1 MQLYLFSAWGLTLVC
16 AIIIGSWY
24 DRGVA
29 WGLPLVVLSCWAVF
43 LLAGY
48 RRRGASPAL
57 DSGIDTEQQRAWG
70 RQLTEDLPTPAAVL
84 SGQTV
89 IFANG
94 AFLEVIGL
102 AGRDDQIVGM
112 PFTNVVHPL
121 DHDRCA
127 TLLKEARDR
136 RTPAGANLRL
146 TRADATL
153 MRSEISVSTTS
164 PIPDTFLLQLG
175 VTPAAPARNAD
186 GTDGVPQIID
196 QIEQVIFQLDASAR
210 LTFVNAAWRRL
221 TGHPASTAIGQPL
234 VEHLHPGER
243 KEAEARLHS
252 VAGGALDH
260 LLMEVRLVA
269 GDDTLHWVELRAR
282 AMNLPGD
289 ESPVVVGSL
298 TEVTRRKQREE
309 QLRSSRRHLN
319 TLLDNVPGMVY
330 RGRHDRDWTMEWVSD
345 GCSELTGY
353 EPREIVDNARV
364 AFGDLIHPE
373 DREFVWALVETQLAQ
388 GKGFQLSYRI
398 VDAAG
403 EVKWVWEQGKG
414 VFSSTGDLLA
424 LEGFITDVSAR
435 RGAEEEAKR
444 RLWFDARTGLAS
456 KALFDDRLGFVLDQ
470 TRLWGYPFAVLWI
483 DLDNFGEVNARFGRD
498 FGDRALA
505 QMARRF
511 KVLKGPGTTV
521 TRAGGDEFA
530 VLLTDLREG
539 YPVETAVTAVDAG
552 DAALRIAERVGAML
566 AEPMRID
573 GRDLSVSASTGIAVS
588 TANYPSAEAMLLAAR
603 RAAMTAR
610 AADKGLCRIAAS

>member
-16 AIIIGSWY
+16 AIVIGSWY
-24 DRGVA
+24 DRDVA
-29 WGLPLVVLSCWAVF
+29 WGLPLVVLSCWALF

-48 RRRGASPAL
+48 RRRGAMASGA
-57 DSGIDTEQQRAWG
+57 SGIDTEQQRAWG
-70 RQLTEDLPTPAAVL
+70 RQLAEDLPTPAAVL
-84 SGQTV
+84 SGRTV
-89 IFANG
+89 IFANR
-94 AFLEVIGL
+94 AFLEIIGL

-112 PFTNVVHPL
+112 PFTNLVHPL

-127 TLLKEARDR
+127 ALLQEARNSG
-136 RTPAGANLRL
+136 TPVGANLRL

-153 MRSEISVSTTS
+153 LRSELSVSTTS
-164 PIPDTFLLQLG
+164 PIPDTFFLQLG
-175 VTPAAPARNAD
+175 VTLAAPVHRADAD
-186 GTDGVPQIID
+186 GSTPQLVD
-196 QIEQVIFQLDASAR
+196 RIEQVIFQLDSNAR
-210 LTFVNAAWRRL
+210 FTFVNAAWRRL
-221 TGHPASTAIGQPL
+221 TGHPVAKAIGQPL
-234 VEHLHPGER
+234 VAHLHPDEQ

-260 LLMEVRLVA
+260 LLMEVRLIA

-282 AMNLPGD
+282 AFSLAGD
-289 ESPVVVGSL
+289 EAPVVVGSL

-345 GCSELTGY
+345 GCAELTGY
-353 EPREIVDNARV
+353 EPRDIVDNAAV

-403 EVKWVWEQGKG
+403 EIKWVWEQGKG

-456 KALFDDRLGFVLDQ
+456 KAIFDDRLGFVLDQ
-470 TRLWGYPFAVLWI
+470 TRLWGYPFAVLWV
-483 DLDNFGEVNARFGRD
+483 DLDNFGEINARFGRD

-539 YPVETAVTAVDAG
+539 YPL
-552 DAALRIAERVGAML
+552 DAAHATTSPGEAAMGIAERVGAML

-588 TANYPSAEAMLLAAR
+588 TTNYPSAEAMLAAAR
-603 RAAMTAR
+603 RASMAAR
-610 AADKGLCRIAAS
+610 AADKGLCRIAAM